1 MKLRG
6 LYIQPLIIF
15 LLSVLLYTNTIH
27 HKYALDDSIVITE
40 NQFTKKGFR
49 GLRDIFTHDSFTGF
63 FKKKKEL
70 VQGGRYRPLSIAT
83 FAIEYQLFG
92 LKPAISHFINIL
104 LYGFTG
110 IMIWLVMKRLLEDF
124 PENEIYK
131 ILPFGTALLFVFH
144 PLHTEV
150 VANIKGRDEL
160 LALLLSLIS
169 FYFSIRYSQN
179 KKIRYLVFTA
189 ICFFLA
195 LLSKENAVTFLILIP
210 LAVLL
215 FKNIKFKDAAITVL
229 PLLGAFIVYYFI
241 RIGVTGG
248 IKQIVSAELMNNPY
262 LDATSSQKYATILY
276 TLGLYLK
283 LLVFPHPLTYD
294 YYPYH
299 IRLQHWNVEILLI
312 LVFYLALVIYL
323 MIASGNISKKRSGN
337 IVLFSV
343 SVFLLN
349 LFLISNIPFNMGTFM
364 NERFLYIAS
373 LGFCIFLSWMI
384 IILTR
389 KSGKQ
394 VLLRKL
400 IFVFILLPFGLK
412 TISRNKAWKDNYTLF
427 TTDVKTSGNSAK
439 GNCAAGGIIYE
450 TALTQKDSLQKMKM
464 LLMASDYLDKAL
476 KIYPGYADA
485 WRLLGNIKFETENY
499 QDAINDYIKTLEIM
513 PDDEA
518 AWHNTDMTLSKYN
531 NTDEKIDV
539 CKKLLKI
546 KPSRFET
553 NYLLGNLYGKYKN
566 NLPLAIEYL
575 NKALNIN
582 PDSFEANKDLGVAYG
597 LSGDFVN
604 SVKWL
609 DHALK
614 INPNDADIY
623 TNLGISYYNLNKKDK
638 AMAYMKK
645 GEELRQKSLSKLKQ
659 LTK

>member
-6 LYIQPLIIF
+6 TFIQPLIIF
-15 LLSVLLYTNTIH
+15 LLAVLLYSNTIH

-49 GLRDIFTHDSFTGF
+49 GLKDIFTNDSFTGF

-83 FAIEYQLFG
+83 FAIEYQFFG
-92 LKPAISHFINIL
+92 LKPSISHFINIL

-124 PENEIYK
+124 PENEIYR

-160 LALLLSLIS
+160 LALLLSLFS

-189 ICFFLA
+189 ISFFLA

-210 LAVLL
+210 FALLL
-215 FKNIKFKDAAITVL
+215 FKNIKFKDAAITVF
-229 PLLGAFIVYYFI
+229 PMLGAFIVYYFI

-262 LDATSSQKYATILY
+262 LDATSSQKYATIIY

-299 IRLQHWNVEILLI
+299 ILLQHWNFKILLI
-312 LVFYLALVIYL
+312 LAFYLFLILYL
-323 MIASGNISKKRSGN
+323 IFTARNISKKRSRN
-337 IVLFSV
+337 VVFF
-343 SVFLLN
+343 SVFLFLIN
-349 LFLISNIPFNMGTFM
+349 LFLVSNIPFNMGTFM
-364 NERFLYIAS
+364 NERFLYVAS
-373 LGFCIFLSWMI
+373 LGFCIFLAWLI
-384 IILTR
+384 IILTERYR
-389 KSGKQ
+389 KR
-394 VLLRKL
+394 VLFRTL
-400 IFVFILLPFGLK
+400 ILIMILLPFGLK

-464 LLMASDYLDKAL
+464 LVMGSDYLDKAL

-485 WRLLGNIKFETENY
+485 WRLLGNIKFETGNY
-499 QDAINDYIKTLEIM
+499 QDALNDYIKTLEIM

-518 AWHNTDMTLSKYN
+518 AWLNTDMTLSKYN

-575 NKALNIN
+575 NKALTIN

-609 DHALK
+609 DHALR

-623 TNLGISYYNLNKKDK
+623 TNLGISYYNLNEKDK

-645 GEELRQKSLSKLKQ
+645 GEELRQMR
-659 LTK
+659 